1 MKENMIFETHAHYD
15 DEAFDSDRDT
25 LLNTFLENGIEYV
38 VNIGSSIKTSED
50 TLALTKAYPFIYGAI
65 GVHPSDS
72 GELNEENFGWLK
84 EAVKNPK
91 VVAIGEIG
99 LDYYWDTPE
108 REIQRK
114 WFERQMELAKELNL
128 PSVIHS
134 RDAAADTLDMIK
146 SAGLYKSGGVIHCFS
161 YEKEMAR
168 IYVDMGFYLGIGGV
182 ITFKNGRKLK
192 EVVEYIP
199 IEYLVLETDS
209 PYLSPEPN
217 RGKRNT
223 SLNIP
228 YIAQN
233 IALIKGMDYEEV
245 IRITNENARRLYRFD
260 RKND

>member
-1 MKENMIFETHAHYD
+1 MIFETHAHYD
-15 DEAFDSDRDT
+15 DEAFDSDRDI
-25 LLNTFLENGIEYV
+25 LLNSFLDNEIEYV
-38 VNIGSSIKTSED
+38 VNIGSSIETSKKTLELSE
-50 TLALTKAYPFIYGAI
+50 KYPFVFGAV

-72 GELNEENFGWLK
+72 GELNEDNFLWLK
-84 EAVKNPK
+84 EACKSSK
-91 VVAIGEIG
+91 VVAVGEIG

-108 REIQRK
+108 RHIQKK

-146 SAGLYKSGGVIHCFS
+146 SSNLRESGGVIHCFS
-161 YEKEMAR
+161 YEKEMAKS
-168 IYVDMGFYLGIGGV
+168 YVDMGFYLGIGGV
-182 ITFKNGRKLK
+182 ITFKNSRKLK

-228 YIAQN
+228 YIAKA
-233 IALIKGMDYEEV
+233 IAEIKGMEYEAV
-245 IRITNENARRLYRFD
+245 IRITNENGKKLYKFQNR
-260 RKND
+260 